1 LYLAFLRTTWRLRI
15 RCGPGCLLPPLLLL
29 LLPLARPLRWRLLI
43 LLLLALR
50 RLRDDERRIE
60 RSGVHRT
67 HHDGREDCPRQ

>member
-1 LYLAFLRTTWRLRI
+1 
-15 RCGPGCLLPPLLLL
+15 LLF
-29 LLPLARPLRWRLLI
+29 LPLARPLRWRLLI

-67 HHDGREDCPRQ
+67 YHDGREDCPRQ